1 MRILALD
8 LGERRIGLAVSDPME
23 ILATGL
29 PTLERKSIEED
40 LSVLEK
46 IVKERS
52 IGKIILGFPKHMNGD
67 IGEKANESIRFKDL
81 LESRFKVPVELL
93 DERWTTVMAKK
104 ILVESNVPWQK
115 GKGKVDQIAAQ
126 LILENYLER
135 QKNKQ

>member
-8 LGERRIGLAVSDPME
+8 LGEKRIGLAVSDPME

-29 PTLERKSIEED
+29 PTLDRRSLEEDIAALRKIIEERN
-40 LSVLEK
+40 
-46 IVKERS
+46 VK
-52 IGKIILGFPKHMNGD
+52 KIILGFPKHMNGD
-67 IGEKANESIRFKDL
+67 VGEKANESIQFKDL

-104 ILVESNVPWQK
+104 LLVEANVSWQK
-115 GKGKVDQIAAQ
+115 GKGKIDQIAAQ

-135 QKNKQ
+135 QKNK